1 VAAREVHGL
10 ANRVVVD
17 DDGPPAA
24 SIAELEDGDLVDR
37 PREHA

>member
-1 VAAREVHGL
+1 VAAREVDGL

-24 SIAELEDGDLVDR
+24 SITELQDGDLVNR
-37 PREHA
+37 SREHA